1 MICIKPTYCAQALR
15 VDTIGNGSRDA
26 LQKFL
31 LDFCDSEIDIVCLEL
46 HSYEKSIEVLATSLR
61 KISARCKLPVCVARR
76 FNNRIY
82 VWRKELLE

>member
-1 MICIKPTYCAQALR
+1 MICIKPSYCAQALR

-46 HSYEKSIEVLATSLR
+46 HSYEKSIDSLATSLR
-61 KISARCKLPVCVARR
+61 KISRRCKLPVCVARR

-82 VWRKELLE
+82 VWREELLE